1 MDDRRLALLSVS
13 DKRGIETLGRGLI
26 DFGFELLSTGG
37 TAKAIAAA
45 GLPVT
50 MVSDYTGAPEI
61 MDGRVKTL
69 HPKIHG
75 GILARNTKEHLA
87 DLKRMRASVIE
98 LVVVNLY
105 PFEATAAVKTVK
117 LPDAVEQID
126 IGGPCLLRAAAKNF
140 ERVAAICD
148 PHDYENVLWHLARD
162 GAIPPPLRFELAVK
176 AFGHTAAYDA
186 AVFRTLPQFDL
197 ATLERRGGSR

>member
-37 TAKAIAAA
+37 TARAIGAA

-50 MVSDYTGAPEI
+50 LVSDYTGAPEI

-75 GILARNTKEHLA
+75 GILARNTKEHLS
-87 DLKRMRASVIE
+87 DLKRIRASAIE

-105 PFEATAAVKTVK
+105 PFEATAATRTAQ
-117 LPDAVEQID
+117 LSDAVEQID

-140 ERVAAICD
+140 ERVTAVCD
-148 PHDYENVLWHLARD
+148 PHDYETVLWHLARD
-162 GAIPPPLRFELAVK
+162 GAVPASLRFELAVK

-186 AVFRTLPQFDL
+186 AVFRMLPQFDL
-197 ATLERRGGSR
+197 ATQKRRGAFR